1 MPGAVETT
9 RRPLAVDI
17 ASLAICSLIWGTTWR
32 AIKFEVGAVPAVQS
46 VVYRFALAAALLF
59 GWCVLTRQRVVLS
72 PRQHLAV
79 FAQGLCGFSIQ
90 YVCVYLAEERIA
102 SGLVAVIFAATAFI
116 NLIVFRVVLRQHA
129 ARLAWAGAALGLLGV
144 AAMSLPA
151 LAGAGQG
158 AVAAGL
164 ALAVVGVLAAAFGN
178 LFASRAQAAGVAT
191 ASSAAWA
198 MGYGAALAA
207 IYAAAS
213 GRPWRF
219 EFTASYVG
227 ALVYLAV
234 LGSVVAFL
242 VFYSLA
248 RRRGYSFASYVAALT
263 PPTAMAISS
272 VSESAHWGVS
282 ALAGLVLVIIG
293 QLLMIRSLRASP

>member
-1 MPGAVETT
+1 MPGPVETT
-9 RRPLAVDI
+9 RRPLAGDL
-17 ASLAICSLIWGTTWR
+17 ASLAICTLIWGTTWR
-32 AIKFEVGAVPAVQS
+32 AIKFQVGAVPAIES
-46 VVYRFALAAALLF
+46 IVYRFALAAALLF
-59 GWCVLTRQRVVLS
+59 GWCALTRQRVVLS

-90 YVCVYLAEERIA
+90 YACVYLAEERIA

-116 NLIVFRVVLRQHA
+116 NLIVFRIALRQRA
-129 ARLAWAGAALGLLGV
+129 APLAWAGAALGLLGV
-144 AAMSLPA
+144 AAMSLPV
-151 LAGAGQG
+151 LAGTGGG
-158 AVAAGL
+158 AAVGL
-164 ALAVVGVLAAAFGN
+164 ALAAAGVLAAALGN

-191 ASSAAWA
+191 APSAAWA

-207 IYAAAS
+207 AWTVLS
-213 GRPWRF
+213 GQPWRF
-219 EFTASYVG
+219 EPTPAYVG

-263 PPTAMAISS
+263 PPAAMAISS
-272 VSESAHWGVS
+272 VFESVHWGVS
-282 ALAGLVLVIIG
+282 ALAGLALVIAG
-293 QLLMIRSLRASP
+293 QMLMIRSLRAAT